1 MFASDRDLLVLEP
14 GVFREVLWLGQR
26 LVRGVGSVNA
36 TTLTMTSQDTGF
48 DEAGVGEGHVVVIEG
63 VALEVLSRTSADEM
77 EVSRLRAG
85 DSGAALGVGTIA
97 GGVVEVSTFAPQLA
111 LIHAQV
117 VRMLG
122 LAPSGSGGG
131 APTEADVVNPEDLR
145 LVEALGALH
154 LVYAAASAAG
164 AEGMASKAAMYRERF
179 SAERQRVVA
188 RVDLDGDGAPDAT
201 RRMNVVALSRL

>member
-1 MFASDRDLLVLEP
+1 
-14 GVFREVLWLGQR
+14 
-26 LVRGVGSVNA
+26 
-36 TTLTMTSQDTGF
+36 
-48 DEAGVGEGHVVVIEG
+48 
-63 VALEVLSRTSADEM
+63 
-77 EVSRLRAG
+77 
-85 DSGAALGVGTIA
+85 VGTIA

-131 APTEADVVNPEDLR
+131 APTEADVVNPDDLR